1 MRNLVTCIL
10 LAATITKFAA
20 VLAIGPASVELDAK
34 SYWQLS
40 DLVID
45 GDLFMLG
52 KPIAYRTPIYPWFLA
67 GVQFVFG
74 TGALG
79 AIVVLQALMAVA
91 TIWLAGKFAAELTQ
105 SAWAMP
111 LTILVALPALS
122 AVTYSA
128 TVLTET
134 LFTALLMLNLWST
147 LMYVRAPT
155 FGRAAI
161 CGVTYALA
169 MLTRPVMMH
178 LWVVHVVFVLAVR
191 KQNETGQTETG
202 PQSGR
207 ISLGRQWSHLGVA
220 ALTVGILISPWLL
233 RSQHLFGRPFLTEFL
248 GRNIWIVTFQDG
260 SGAGLDFP
268 ATDDAAELKR
278 RLVGSD
284 AAEQWRSTWPVS
296 RALVASGLNDPEAD
310 HLMKQV
316 SIDAIQSG
324 PGPFAYKAVRRTANF
339 WRCAVTDLPVQGS
352 GDGQYQGQR
361 FWSFDLA
368 TVVWAIDHR
377 LSRWVWF
384 NTLVTTVIAFAVMI
398 LILHRDTRWS
408 GVWVG
413 LILSYFAAVTGL
425 VEIPNYR
432 YRMILEPL
440 AAAVVG
446 GTLATIAFQWRANQ
460 AEQVSIPPTNANG

>member
-10 LAATITKFAA
+10 LAATIAKFAV
-20 VLAIGPASVELDAK
+20 VLAIGPASIELDAK

-52 KPIAYRTPIYPWFLA
+52 NPIAYRTPIYPWFLA
-67 GVQFVFG
+67 VVQFVFG

-91 TIWLAGKFAAELTQ
+91 TIWIAGKIAAELTQ
-105 SAWAMP
+105 SDWAMP

-147 LMYVRAPT
+147 LMYVRTPT
-155 FGRAAI
+155 LGRAAI

-178 LWVVHVVFVLAVR
+178 LWVAHVVFVLAVR
-191 KQNETGQTETG
+191 KRTETG

-207 ISLGRQWSHLGVA
+207 ISLGKQWSHIGVA
-220 ALTVGILISPWLL
+220 ALTVAILISPWLL
-233 RSQHLFGRPFLTEFL
+233 RNQHLFGSPFLTEFL

-260 SGAGLDFP
+260 SGAGLDLP
-268 ATDDAAELKR
+268 ATVDAAELKR

-310 HLMKQV
+310 QLMKQV
-316 SIDAIQSG
+316 SIDAIHSG

-368 TVVWAIDHR
+368 AVAWAIDHR
-377 LSRWVWF
+377 LSRRVWF
-384 NTLVTTVIAFAVMI
+384 NTLVTTIIGFAVMI

-440 AAAVVG
+440 AAAAVG
-446 GTLATIAFQWRANQ
+446 GALARIAFHWRPNQ
-460 AEQVSIPPTNANG
+460 AQQDSIPPTNANG